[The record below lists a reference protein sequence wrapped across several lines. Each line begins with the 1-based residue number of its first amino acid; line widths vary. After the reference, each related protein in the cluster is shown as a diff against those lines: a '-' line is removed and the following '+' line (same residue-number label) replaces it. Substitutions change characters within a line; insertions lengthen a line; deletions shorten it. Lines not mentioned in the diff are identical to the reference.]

1 MTQEQIIEGNK
12 LLAEFMGYEHNELE
26 DDDVTITYNC
36 YDHLENISG
45 KKPWESTI
53 DDYAS
58 WLRPDEMKFHSDWN
72 WLMSV
77 VDKIEDLRCKDIE
90 DNEIQWF
97 VVIGEG
103 ADCRIYHDYSD
114 VDEIIVYGAESKI
127 VAAWQA
133 IVEFVRSYLKGE
145 NESSTN

>member
-1 MTQEQIIEGNK
+1 MTQKQIIEGNK
-12 LLAEFMGYEHNELE
+12 LIAEFMGLE
-26 DDDVTITYNC
+26 IITDGISWFDTNYKSLGN
-36 YDHLENISG
+36 YD
-45 KKPWESTI
+45 
-53 DDYAS
+53 
-58 WLRPDEMKFHSDWN
+58 SDWN
-72 WLMSV
+72 LLMSV

>member
-1 MTQEQIIEGNK
+1 MTNEEILNGNK
-12 LLAEFMGYEHNELE
+12 LLAEFMGAKFDNHDNQHQKHWLFPNSLNWYHNTVPGYIFKHNLK
-26 DDDVTITYNC
+26 Y
-36 YDHLENISG
+36 
-45 KKPWESTI
+45 
-53 DDYAS
+53 
-58 WLRPDEMKFHSDWN
+58 HSDWN

-77 VDKIEDLRCKDIE
+77 VDKIEDLRYKDIE

-114 VDEIIVYGAESKI
+114 VDEIVVYGAESKI

-133 IVEFVRSYLKGE
+133 IVEFVRSYLKEE

>member
-1 MTQEQIIEGNK
+1 MTHEEILEGNK
-12 LLAEFMGYEHNELE
+12 LLAEFMGYEHKELE

-53 DDYAS
+53 DDYTS

-77 VDKIEDLRCKDIE
+77 VDKIEGLKCKDIE

-114 VDEIIVYGAESKI
+114 VAEIIVYGAESKI
-127 VAAWQA
+127 VAAWWA
-133 IVEFVRSYLKGE
+133 IVKFVKSYLKEE
-145 NESSTN
+145 NESSIN